1 MRLVLAK
8 PLVESGVAVSTPIS
22 MSSKAQNVIN
32 WPCHTG
38 YVSMIKGPK
47 GITLEPNRGFA
58 VTLIWTGIL
67 GWFAAFSL
75 VLERIHVATN
85 PSATL
90 SCDLNPFIS
99 CKSVMLTPQA
109 SLFGFPNA
117 LIGIAAFVAP
127 IAVGVAILAGAKFA
141 AWFWRTFAVGVTLG
155 FIFVFWLFM
164 QSTFVIGV
172 LCPYCMVAWAAM
184 VPLFWKVILFGTK
197 DGFIDT
203 PLRFVNFFDNAY
215 EKAWLF
221 TLVTEAI
228 YVAIIIARFWNSWPL
243 LWS

>member
-1 MRLVLAK
+1 
-8 PLVESGVAVSTPIS
+8 VAVSTAIS
-22 MSSKAQNVIN
+22 MTLGTPKV
-32 WPCHTG
+32 
-38 YVSMIKGPK
+38 IKGACNTGVMSAIKPAE
-47 GITLEPNRGFA
+47 GINMQPTRGFA
-58 VTLIWTGIL
+58 ITLIWTGIL
-67 GWFAAFSL
+67 GWFAAFTL

-85 PSATL
+85 PDATL

-109 SLFGFPNA
+109 ALFGFPNP
-117 LIGIAAFVAP
+117 LIGLAAFVAP

-141 AWFWRTFAVGVTLG
+141 AWFWRIFAFGVAGG
-155 FIFVFWLFM
+155 FLFVVWLWT

-184 VPLFWKVILFGTK
+184 VPMFWKVILFGAK

-203 PLRFVNFFDNAY
+203 PLKFVGFFDRAY
-215 EKAWLF
+215 DKAWVF

-228 YVAIIIARFWNSWPL
+228 IIAIIIIRFWSMWPA
-243 LWS
+243 LWN

>member
-8 PLVESGVAVSTPIS
+8 PLVESGVADSTAIS
-22 MSSKAQNVIN
+22 MSSDTRNVIKS
-32 WPCHTG
+32 PCHTG
-38 YVSMIKGPK
+38 SVIMIKGPK

-67 GWFAAFSL
+67 GWIAAFSL
-75 VLERIHVATN
+75 VLERINVATN

-109 SLFGFPNA
+109 AIFGFPNA

-127 IAVGVAILAGAKFA
+127 IAVGVAILSGAKFA

-155 FIFVFWLFM
+155 FVFVFWLF
-164 QSTFVIGV
+164 I
-172 LCPYCMVAWAAM
+172 
-184 VPLFWKVILFGTK
+184 
-197 DGFIDT
+197 
-203 PLRFVNFFDNAY
+203 N
-215 EKAWLF
+215 
-221 TLVTEAI
+221 
-228 YVAIIIARFWNSWPL
+228 
-243 LWS
+243 